1 MISAEFIHFIFVYRY
16 IDILIQLSEVEGTK
30 HGKAIAKQM
39 LDVAIRVKAIRP
51 YVVPAFAQLL
61 DKTSLL
67 TTNYEKTTTC
77 EVLFAS
83 AWVAGEF
90 AE

>member
-1 MISAEFIHFIFVYRY
+1 MFIPMFFPRY
-16 IDILIQLSEVEGTK
+16 IDILLQLSSVEGTQ
-30 HGKAIAKQM
+30 HGKLIANQM
-39 LDVAIRVKAIRP
+39 LDVTIRVKAIRP
-51 YVVPAFAQLL
+51 QAVPTFA
-61 DKTSLL
+61 SLL
-67 TTNYEKTTTC
+67 GRSALLTGNSEKNTAC